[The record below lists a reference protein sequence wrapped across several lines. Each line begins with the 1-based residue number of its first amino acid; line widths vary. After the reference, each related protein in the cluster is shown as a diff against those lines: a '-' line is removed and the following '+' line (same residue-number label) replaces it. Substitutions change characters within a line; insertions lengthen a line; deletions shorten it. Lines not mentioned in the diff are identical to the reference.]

1 MIALKWLIF
10 IMITLMMWTVYYKYI
25 AINTKE
31 FKKERQLDERQLRI
45 RLEILS
51 NTFGYMF
58 LMIMSYI
65 AIKLSGI
72 SGNAHNIFTQY
83 PEIFFVVILFIV
95 YAMNVLIV
103 KKKYS

>member
-1 MIALKWLIF
+1 MVLKWLLF
-10 IMITLMMWTVYYKYI
+10 IIITLVMWAVYYKYI

-31 FKKERQLDERQLRI
+31 FKKERRLDERQLRI

-58 LMIMSYI
+58 LIIMSYI
-65 AIKLSGI
+65 AIKLSGLN
-72 SGNAHNIFTQY
+72 GNAQNVFTQN
-83 PEIFFVVILFIV
+83 PEILFIV
-95 YAMNVLIV
+95 LLGIIYAINVLIV

>member
-1 MIALKWLIF
+1 MMVLKWLLF
-10 IMITLMMWTVYYKYI
+10 IIITLVMWTVYYKYI

-31 FKKERQLDERQLRI
+31 FKKERRLDERQLRI

-58 LMIMSYI
+58 LIIMSYI
-65 AIKLSGI
+65 AIKLSGLN
-72 SGNAHNIFTQY
+72 GNAQNVFTQN
-83 PEIFFVVILFIV
+83 PEILFIV
-95 YAMNVLIV
+95 LLGIIYAINVLIV

>member
-1 MIALKWLIF
+1 MVLKWLLF
-10 IMITLMMWTVYYKYI
+10 IIITLVMWTVYYKYI

-31 FKKERQLDERQLRI
+31 FKKERRLDERQLRI

-58 LMIMSYI
+58 LIIMSYI
-65 AIKLSGI
+65 AIKLSGLN
-72 SGNAHNIFTQY
+72 GKAQNVFTQN
-83 PEIFFVVILFIV
+83 PEILFIV
-95 YAMNVLIV
+95 LLGIIYAINVLIV

>member
-1 MIALKWLIF
+1 MVLKWLLF
-10 IMITLMMWTVYYKYI
+10 IIITLVMWTVYYKYI

-31 FKKERQLDERQLRI
+31 FKKERRLDERQLRI

-58 LMIMSYI
+58 LIIMSYI
-65 AIKLSGI
+65 AIKLSGLNG
-72 SGNAHNIFTQY
+72 SAQNVFTQN
-83 PEIFFVVILFIV
+83 PEILFIV
-95 YAMNVLIV
+95 LLGIIYAINVLIV

>member
-1 MIALKWLIF
+1 MVLKWLLYI
-10 IMITLMMWTVYYKYI
+10 IITLVMWTVYYKYI

-31 FKKERQLDERQLRI
+31 FKKERRLDERQLRI

-58 LMIMSYI
+58 LIIMSYI
-65 AIKLSGI
+65 AIKLSGLN
-72 SGNAHNIFTQY
+72 GNAQNVFTQN
-83 PEIFFVVILFIV
+83 PEILFIV
-95 YAMNVLIV
+95 LLGIIYAINVLIV

>member
-1 MIALKWLIF
+1 MVLKWLLF
-10 IMITLMMWTVYYKYI
+10 IIITLVMWTVYYKYI

-31 FKKERQLDERQLRI
+31 FKKERRLDERQLRI

-58 LMIMSYI
+58 LIIMSYI
-65 AIKLSGI
+65 AIKLSGLN
-72 SGNAHNIFTQY
+72 GNAQNVFTQN
-83 PEIFFVVILFIV
+83 PEILFIV
-95 YAMNVLIV
+95 LLGIIYAINVLIV

>member
-1 MIALKWLIF
+1 MVLKWLLF
-10 IMITLMMWTVYYKYI
+10 IIITLVMLTVYYKYI

-31 FKKERQLDERQLRI
+31 FKKERRLDERQLRI

-58 LMIMSYI
+58 LIIMSYI
-65 AIKLSGI
+65 AIKLSGLN
-72 SGNAHNIFTQY
+72 GNAQNVFTQN
-83 PEIFFVVILFIV
+83 PEILFIV
-95 YAMNVLIV
+95 LLGIIYAINVLIV

>member
-1 MIALKWLIF
+1 MVLKWLLF
-10 IMITLMMWTVYYKYI
+10 IIITLVMWTVYYKYI

-31 FKKERQLDERQLRI
+31 FKKEQRLDERQLRI

-58 LMIMSYI
+58 LIIMSYI
-65 AIKLSGI
+65 AIKLSGLN
-72 SGNAHNIFTQY
+72 GNAQNVFTQN
-83 PEIFFVVILFIV
+83 PEILFIV
-95 YAMNVLIV
+95 LLGIIYAINVLIV